1 MKQFVTIT
9 GRILAVVSGIL
20 LAFGFQKLT
29 GQYSSQLETLKHI
42 PYGHLYV
49 VLLIVG
55 VFMIMK
61 GNRMYP

>member
-1 MKQFVTIT
+1 MKQFITVT
-9 GRILAVVSGIL
+9 GRILSVVSGIL

>member
-1 MKQFVTIT
+1 LKQFVTTT
-9 GRILAVVSGIL
+9 GRILAVISGIL
-20 LAFGFQKLT
+20 LAFGFQKLS
-29 GQYSSQLETLKHI
+29 GQYSSQLETLKHM

>member
-9 GRILAVVSGIL
+9 GRILAVISGIL
-20 LAFGFQKLT
+20 LAFGFQKLS

>member
-1 MKQFVTIT
+1 MKQVVTIT
-9 GRILAVVSGIL
+9 GRILAVVSGVL

>member
-1 MKQFVTIT
+1 MKQFVTTT
-9 GRILAVVSGIL
+9 GRILAVISGIL
-20 LAFGFQKLT
+20 LAFGFQKLS

-61 GNRMYP
+61 GNRMFP

>member
-1 MKQFVTIT
+1 MKQFVTTT
-9 GRILAVVSGIL
+9 GRILAVISGIL
-20 LAFGFQKLT
+20 LAFGFQKLS
-29 GQYSSQLETLKHI
+29 GQYSSQLETLKHM

>member
-1 MKQFVTIT
+1 MKQFVAIT
-9 GRILAVVSGIL
+9 GRILALVSGVL
-20 LAFGFQKLT
+20 LTFGFQKLT

>member
-9 GRILAVVSGIL
+9 GRILAVVSGVL

-42 PYGHLYV
+42 PYGHLYF

>member
-9 GRILAVVSGIL
+9 GRILALVSGVL
-20 LAFGFQKLT
+20 LTFGFQKLT

>member
-1 MKQFVTIT
+1 LKQFVTIT
-9 GRILAVVSGIL
+9 GRILAVVSGVL

>member
-1 MKQFVTIT
+1 MKQFITVT

>member
-1 MKQFVTIT
+1 LKQFVTTT
-9 GRILAVVSGIL
+9 GRILAVISGIL
-20 LAFGFQKLT
+20 LAFGFQKLS

>member
-1 MKQFVTIT
+1 MKQFVTTT
-9 GRILAVVSGIL
+9 GRILAVISGIL
-20 LAFGFQKLT
+20 LAFGFQKLS

>member
-1 MKQFVTIT
+1 LKQFVTIT

>member
-9 GRILAVVSGIL
+9 GRILALVSGVL

>member
-9 GRILAVVSGIL
+9 GRILAVVSGVL